1 MCRGGVTC
9 SSGGLAKTCVVVFLL
24 SAVGKLDASLLVTNG
39 THIIDYD
46 ISTNQQTVL
55 PVSEPGGIVAL
66 AVDVGG
72 QRLYYTN
79 AETGGIVRCGLDGS
93 NQHAVVN
100 TDVTQPTGIAY
111 DWVSGLVYW
120 TDEGRGTVEVAQGDG
135 SNRKTLISGQLF
147 PRGIAVDPISGYL
160 FWGNQGDFTIMRA
173 RLDGSDVE
181 TLHNTGLV
189 WPNELVVD
197 FPNSRLYW
205 IEGYFGYIG
214 SSALDGTDRTIV
226 ANVSSG
232 YVLFGLALQ
241 DDTLYYTS
249 WEGKLFS
256 VDQNSGEQSEIVME
270 GQGEQLL
277 GLVSVHP
284 GRQPAGSNQ
293 CQSDNGDCSHL
304 CLPTGPDSRI
314 CTCPDDGG
322 LAIGKDNKTCA
333 EPGQFLLYAKADEGQ
348 IMMLTMDLSMVARP
362 VLLDQG
368 VRPVAVAY
376 DPIEQRVYWSDVVT
390 HTINRVFLN
399 GTGSE
404 VFMDSTNG
412 IASVEGLAVDWQ
424 NRRLYFSNLGL
435 HYTGV
440 SWGRVEMVGLDRTG
454 HRRLL
459 EGRVEKPRSIVLDM
473 QARHMYITD
482 WGEEP
487 KILRADLDGRDPQTI
502 VSSEMENPNGLA
514 ISEGKLYWVD
524 SHVKS
529 GENSTGTL
537 EQAGLDGSNR
547 AVLMQDVPFHIPFG
561 LAVQYST
568 MYWTAWGQDGT
579 GAVFQGNS
587 GTGDHRVVVGGLGD
601 PMAVTICNKSYTTP
615 EEPSPCAGHDCS
627 HICVPTAGSY
637 RCMCPNTGEPQQF
650 LLIADLT
657 EIRMVPL
664 DTPDRYPY
672 PIIQVHDLYSN
683 IAAVTYDP
691 ETKTVYFSDVGCRS
705 ILRAFLNGTGLE
717 VVHRDTGVSDG
728 MTIDPVD
735 RYLYWTDGERGTI
748 ERIALDG
755 DEETHEVLL
764 QGLDRPRA
772 IVVISDTNYMY
783 WTDWGETPAVMRASM
798 EVNATD
804 VQNLVEGGLSWPN
817 GLVVDNEGKL
827 YIGDGNNTKIEA
839 ALLDGSDRHL
849 VLDESSGHVYGLAK
863 VGDAL
868 LWSDW
873 AGQSIKMMTLG
884 SDEIQVLVDGL
895 MRPSELHVYPPSN
908 VTVPNIPLT
917 TEHMTTILQ
926 TTTITVTTQGP
937 PTTTKEPITTTQEPT
952 TTTEPTTAPEPTTTT
967 EPTTPEPTT
976 TTVPTTTQEPTT
988 TTEPTTTP
996 EPTTTT
1002 EPTTTQGPT
1011 TTTVP
1016 TTTPEPT
1023 TTTEPTTTP
1032 EPTTTTVPTTTPEP
1046 TTTTDPTTPEP
1057 TTTTE
1062 PTTTPEPTTTTVP
1075 TTTPEPTTTTEPT
1088 TTPEPTTT
1096 TVPTTTPEPTTTTE
1110 PTTTPEPTTTTE
1122 PTTTQEPTTTT
1133 VPTTTPEPTT
1143 TTEPTTTPEPTTTT
1157 EPTTTPEPTTTTE
1170 PTTTQE
1176 PTTTTE
1182 PTTTPE
1188 PTTTTEPTTT
1198 PEPTTT
1204 TEPTTTQDPT
1214 TTLDGTTTQD
1224 PTTITQESTTITK
1237 PATSPEPT
1245 TTPQPSTASPAPTCN
1260 DPTKKTPCFAT
1271 CQSHQHADFT
1281 LESDKSYV
1289 EVDFRHY
1296 ASALGGTPDVKIML
1310 QKSSQIAKYPVANL
1324 TASVDAHKSYY
1335 EDHTDFNLQAKL
1347 TLGDDECQ
1355 IQLRLRDDT
1364 APSVTESCPTEPILL
1379 DEDDCTNINT
1389 STYYDKS
1396 WFTDNVGMPDT
1407 CDSTSTNFNLTG
1419 GANRTVTWKQ
1429 CPDISRLRSRDP
1441 RDTCAV
1447 VFKCREKGCEFP
1459 TEAESPVCGILVC
1472 GNSTDDG
1479 RQMCTSYC
1487 KKKCRRGKDYY
1498 YNSNAFDFTFKEKQH
1513 TFTCQHGLWTPFDFF
1528 SQHYESFQGSYCTD
1542 SDAADCVGRYKFTTP
1557 CKSDTKQKL
1566 LEDIWNA
1573 HQGSIQKLC
1582 KMIGVNCDVKI
1593 HCGQFTHRGRR
1604 EAEVS
1609 MLMANVT
1616 FTSVSLND
1624 YNPETMQ
1631 TFAIANAS
1639 MYTAMNA
1646 LQQLV
1651 ESGDLS
1657 LRINGTDYT
1666 VDPTSFTADFSNW
1679 GCPDGYIFY
1688 AGACYPCS
1696 EGSYYI
1702 GIDSECPSCPEG
1714 TYQDELGQMTCKPCP
1729 PGMSIN
1735 GTGATSNATC
1745 KVVPEPE
1752 EATFDGHHVV
1762 FLAVGFI
1769 CCITTVALVVV
1780 AVTRHC
1786 KKRQSKVTKVK
1797 PFVHKNDLQQVIG
1810 NDGHGFP
1817 LKPKDK
1823 ATSDWVIIP
1832 AILPKGNKI
1841 SPMHL
1846 SAWDPCCTDPKAS
1859 MDPGRV
1865 LLPRTPIPPNQL
1877 VVCDK
1882 GTRPPQVPNIVESDC

>member
-1 MCRGGVTC
+1 MCRRGVTC

-147 PRGIAVDPISGYL
+147 PRGIAVDPIAGYL
-160 FWGNQGDFTIMRA
+160 FWGNQGDFTIRRA

-284 GRQPAGSNQ
+284 SRQPAGSNQ

-348 IMMLTMDLSMVARP
+348 IMMLTVDLSMAARP

-376 DPIEQRVYWSDVVT
+376 DPVEQRVYWSDVVT

-440 SWGRVEMVGLDRTG
+440 AWGRVEMVGLDRTG
-454 HRRLL
+454 HRQLL
-459 EGRVEKPRSIVLDM
+459 EGRVGKPRSIVLDM

-537 EQAGLDGSNR
+537 EQADLDGTNR
-547 AVLMQDVPFHIPFG
+547 AVLMQDVPLHIPFG
-561 LAVQYST
+561 LAVQDST
-568 MYWTAWGQDGT
+568 VYWTAWGQDGT

-587 GTGDHRVVVGGLGD
+587 RTGDHRVVVGGLGD

-615 EEPSPCAGHDCS
+615 DEPYPCTGHECS

-637 RCMCPNTGEPQQF
+637 RCMCPNTGGLGLGIDGKSCIEPQQF
-650 LLIADLT
+650 LLVADLT
-657 EIRMVPL
+657 EIRMVLL

-691 ETKTVYFSDVGCRS
+691 ETKTVYFSDV
-705 ILRAFLNGTGLE
+705 
-717 VVHRDTGVSDG
+717 VHRDTGVSDG

-748 ERIALDG
+748 ERMALDG

-764 QGLDRPRA
+764 QGWIGPEQLC
-772 IVVISDTNYMY
+772 YMY
-783 WTDWGETPAVMRASM
+783 WTDWGETPAVKRASM

-804 VQNLVEGGLSWPN
+804 VQNLVEGDLTWPN
-817 GLVVDNEGKL
+817 GLVVDGDEGKL
-827 YIGDGNNTKIEA
+827 YIGDGNNTRIEET
-839 ALLDGSDRHL
+839 LLDGSDRHL

-863 VGDAL
+863 VGDVL

-873 AGQSIKMMTLG
+873 AGQSVKMMTLG

-926 TTTITVTTQGP
+926 TTITVTTQGP
-937 PTTTKEPITTTQEPT
+937 PTTTKEPITTTEEPT
-952 TTTEPTTAPEPTTTT
+952 TTTEPTTS
-967 EPTTPEPTT
+967 
-976 TTVPTTTQEPTT
+976 
-988 TTEPTTTP
+988 P

-1002 EPTTTQGPT
+1002 EPTTTQ
-1011 TTTVP
+1011 
-1016 TTTPEPT
+1016 
-1023 TTTEPTTTP
+1023 
-1032 EPTTTTVPTTTPEP
+1032 
-1046 TTTTDPTTPEP
+1046 
-1057 TTTTE
+1057 
-1062 PTTTPEPTTTTVP
+1062 EPTTTTVP

-1110 PTTTPEPTTTTE
+1110 PTTPEPTTTTEPTTTPEPTTTTE
-1122 PTTTQEPTTTT
+1122 PTTTPEPTTTNE
-1133 VPTTTPEPTT
+1133 PTTTPEPTT
-1143 TTEPTTTPEPTTTT
+1143 TTVPTTTPEPTTTT

-1204 TEPTTTQDPT
+1204 TQPTTTQEPTTTTQPT
-1214 TTLDGTTTQD
+1214 T
-1224 PTTITQESTTITK
+1224 
-1237 PATSPEPT
+1237 PEPT
-1245 TTPQPSTASPAPTCN
+1245 TTTEPTTTPEPTTTTEPTTTPEPTTTTVPTTTPEPTKTTEPTTTPEPTTTTVPTTTPEPITTTPEPTTTTEPTTTPTPSCI
-1260 DPTKKTPCFAT
+1260 DPTWVTKCSFSGQLKMMVVIR
-1271 CQSHQHADFT
+1271 QSHAIPQFAVWLMKHASSQQM
-1281 LESDKSYV
+1281 L
-1289 EVDFRHY
+1289 
-1296 ASALGGTPDVKIML
+1296 PDVVSWHVDGQSMKLKSVPLSANKIVE
-1310 QKSSQIAKYPVANL
+1310 IVTL
-1324 TASVDAHKSYY
+1324 TTVIEWKVNTAVYTTIS
-1335 EDHTDFNLQAKL
+1335 T
-1347 TLGDDECQ
+1347 
-1355 IQLRLRDDT
+1355 IQD
-1364 APSVTESCPTEPILL
+1364 
-1379 DEDDCTNINT
+1379 
-1389 STYYDKS
+1389 
-1396 WFTDNVGMPDT
+1396 
-1407 CDSTSTNFNLTG
+1407 
-1419 GANRTVTWKQ
+1419 
-1429 CPDISRLRSRDP
+1429 
-1441 RDTCAV
+1441 
-1447 VFKCREKGCEFP
+1447 
-1459 TEAESPVCGILVC
+1459 
-1472 GNSTDDG
+1472 
-1479 RQMCTSYC
+1479 
-1487 KKKCRRGKDYY
+1487 
-1498 YNSNAFDFTFKEKQH
+1498 
-1513 TFTCQHGLWTPFDFF
+1513 
-1528 SQHYESFQGSYCTD
+1528 
-1542 SDAADCVGRYKFTTP
+1542 
-1557 CKSDTKQKL
+1557 
-1566 LEDIWNA
+1566 
-1573 HQGSIQKLC
+1573 
-1582 KMIGVNCDVKI
+1582 
-1593 HCGQFTHRGRR
+1593 
-1604 EAEVS
+1604 
-1609 MLMANVT
+1609 
-1616 FTSVSLND
+1616 
-1624 YNPETMQ
+1624 
-1631 TFAIANAS
+1631 
-1639 MYTAMNA
+1639 
-1646 LQQLV
+1646 LV
-1651 ESGDLS
+1651 ESSS
-1657 LRINGTDYT
+1657 LVIPVNGTNYT
-1666 VDPTSFTADFSNW
+1666 ADPTSFSIDFSNW

-1696 EGSYYI
+1696 EGTYYI

-1714 TYQDELGQMTCKPCP
+1714 TYQDEVGQMTCKSCP
-1729 PGMSIN
+1729 SGMSTN

-1745 KVVPEPE
+1745 QVIPEAE

-1786 KKRQSKVTKVK
+1786 KKRQSKGEVWTR
-1797 PFVHKNDLQQVIG
+1797 
-1810 NDGHGFP
+1810 NDGDCHGGKDGVVLRRLLFF
-1817 LKPKDK
+1817 LRGEVTCPKKSEVLEQYTYCVSCGRSVGHKFKDHDGFAAK
-1823 ATSDWVIIP
+1823 AKEKSQEKAKKCKFKDAAETVYQLIWGCAHKKVQ
-1832 AILPKGNKI
+1832 K
-1841 SPMHL
+1841 SPMGKAKL
-1846 SAWDPCCTDPKAS
+1846 MLREATDTARAFDHEVS
-1859 MDPGRV
+1859 
-1865 LLPRTPIPPNQL
+1865 IPT
-1877 VVCDK
+1877 D
-1882 GTRPPQVPNIVESDC
+1882 RQVY